1 MWYRYYIHWKFIN
14 KFIINKTVNQLI
26 EIRVEIHKLL
36 FDVITTSF
44 HPWHPLFALIGIMKE
59 KGRGEISSVGVK
71 RLIRPSE
78 IRSHSKLLIPVADRY
93 CIRWT
98 EPCYRISSSPAGDS
112 SRTTNFKGT
121 SIWERLKVK
130 KGLRMSGEKNVKSEL
145 GEMCFW
151 GDL

>member
-1 MWYRYYIHWKFIN
+1 MLHPLKNFIN
-14 KFIINKTVNQLI
+14 KLLLSQLI
-26 EIRVEIHKLL
+26 EIEVEVHKLL

-44 HPWHPLFALIGIMKE
+44 HPRHPLSALIGTTRR
-59 KGRGEISSVGVK
+59 GGGEISSVGVK
-71 RLIRPSE
+71 GLIRPSE
-78 IRSHSKLLIPVADRY
+78 IRSHSKLLIPVVADRY

-112 SRTTNFKGT
+112 SRTSNFKGT

-130 KGLRMSGEKNVKSEL
+130 KGLRMSGEKKVN
-145 GEMCFW
+145 W